1 MPFRAL
7 TVIWTGRIP
16 AIVGIHIVFYCEQ
29 PKLQRRV
36 CVSPATHAVSL
47 NQATILMRSDKISPG
62 SSAGARLFS
71 PHGEKCTLLC
81 REKKRGKKTQGQDS
95 RWGLW
100 GRQAPREHGCVR
112 EAIIGNI
119 LISAAG
125 LCNSH
130 VTHQW
135 RDITACP
142 TLVFTQSFTNLP
154 VRCTKA
160 VPLSVYPCDCL
171 AFTITGE
178 EKGSQTVAMPLCAC
192 ARVCVFVLCEE

>member
-1 MPFRAL
+1 
-7 TVIWTGRIP
+7 
-16 AIVGIHIVFYCEQ
+16 
-29 PKLQRRV
+29 
-36 CVSPATHAVSL
+36 
-47 NQATILMRSDKISPG
+47 MRSDKISPG

-71 PHGEKCTLLC
+71 PQGRNARFCAG
-81 REKKRGKKTQGQDS
+81 KRKEGKKTWGQDS
-95 RWGLW
+95 RWGLR

-142 TLVFTQSFTNLP
+142 TLVFTQSFTNFP

-160 VPLSVYPCDCL
+160 VQGTGPLSVVQALWLFSFYYCWRREREPNGGH
-171 AFTITGE
+171 AF
-178 EKGSQTVAMPLCAC
+178 LCMC
-192 ARVCVFVLCEE
+192 SCVCVWAVLGIEEQVLCLKDHWLTHQWEKQSSKFTAETKWPWSYCSGS